1 MMLELD
7 TRDPEEKKKEP
18 KELKL
23 EQINETKPIWKKS
36 KSEIKDGELNE
47 FYKSISMDFNEQLT
61 SISANVE

>member
-1 MMLELD
+1 MMMEID
-7 TRDPEEKKKEP
+7 ARSDEEKKKEP

-47 FYKSISMDFNEQLT
+47 FYKSLSMDFNEPLT
-61 SISANVE
+61 SVSANVE

>member
-36 KSEIKDGELNE
+36 KSEIKDGELN
-47 FYKSISMDFNEQLT
+47 
-61 SISANVE
+61 